1 MSKIKIAFIALI
13 LICSAVAAYVF
24 IPVHTTLGKQVLSLP
39 VGDNLTLV
47 GFKSYSTER
56 KLDKL
61 NQYFLI
67 ANGSD
72 VKQAEPF
79 LTTSD
84 QFLRIKTVKDNT
96 LALTINGRIESF
108 RNDLW
113 IEKSDG
119 TFEHWLISIEARY
132 LK

>member
-1 MSKIKIAFIALI
+1 MSKIKIAFVALI
-13 LICSAVAAYVF
+13 LICAAVAAYVF
-24 IPVHTTLGKQVLSLP
+24 IPTHTTLGKQVLSLP

-47 GFKSYSTER
+47 GYKSYSTER

-72 VKQAEPF
+72 VTQAEPF

-84 QFLRIKTVKDNT
+84 QFLRLKTVKDNT

-113 IEKSDG
+113 IEKPDG